1 MTKRKA
7 PDLIHSAAIHLLR
20 SVAAVDDAA
29 GIGPAQL
36 SALSVL
42 AFAPGP
48 LTLRGLADAERV
60 TAPTM
65 SRIVDALEHGDLARR
80 DPHPDDGRA
89 VVVSLTPKGRRLFER
104 ARKRRLDRLDEL
116 FAGATREERETL
128 ARAAEI
134 VERAVRGA

>member
-1 MTKRKA
+1 MPQRKA

-20 SVAAVDDAA
+20 SVARVDDAA

-42 AFAPGP
+42 YFTGP

-65 SRIVDALEHGDLARR
+65 SRIVDALERGTLARR
-80 DPHPDDGRA
+80 APHPDDARS
-89 VVVSLTPKGRRLFER
+89 VTVSLTPKGRRLFER
-104 ARKRRLDRLDEL
+104 ARQRRLDRLDEL
-116 FAGATREERETL
+116 FAGATRDELETL

>member
-1 MTKRKA
+1 MSRRKP

-29 GIGPAQL
+29 GVGPAQL

-42 AFAPGP
+42 YFAGS

-65 SRIVDALEHGDLARR
+65 SRIVDALERARLARR
-80 DPHPDDGRA
+80 SAHPDDARS
-89 VVVSLTPKGRRLFER
+89 VLVSLTPKGRRLFER
-104 ARKRRLDRLDEL
+104 ARQRRLDRLDDL
-116 FAGATREERETL
+116 FAGATRDELRIL

-134 VERAVRGA
+134 VESAVRGA